1 MLFNYG
7 RRAVRFS
14 VSMIAFI
21 ALVGTLRA
29 EAQQAKVIKVQGR
42 KAIVQFPDDA
52 RPRAGQMIDL
62 SGGGAVSMAGGD
74 SSVRSTGA
82 RGMIVGGSAELSSLT
97 PSGSS
102 TSVTRFGV
110 EGRYGWNTGIMEYGG
125 LATVAYTSTTGSS
138 SRTLSAGGFFDYNLV
153 PNTPGTEIVY
163 GGAVLARFGSIGS
176 TAGSAEVTGTVMD
189 LELGGQ
195 LKWFP
200 LGTSV
205 AVRGDLL
212 YRIESVSDTVKAS
225 AAGGGIVAKG
235 GFYIYF

>member
-1 MLFNYG
+1 
-7 RRAVRFS
+7 
-14 VSMIAFI
+14 
-21 ALVGTLRA
+21 
-29 EAQQAKVIKVQGR
+29 
-42 KAIVQFPDDA
+42 
-52 RPRAGQMIDL
+52 
-62 SGGGAVSMAGGD
+62 
-74 SSVRSTGA
+74 
-82 RGMIVGGSAELSSLT
+82 
-97 PSGSS
+97 
-102 TSVTRFGV
+102 
-110 EGRYGWNTGIMEYGG
+110 MEYGG